1 MSTTRV
7 GLSDALP
14 GDSRIVI
21 GPDGT
26 VLAATGD
33 QLSKLVDM
41 RLQECE
47 ALPREIRE
55 AGTALA
61 GRLRDSGSRVSA
73 QTIAPSGAA
82 SVQLVAIEAVAVRR
96 AATDLRALLSSK
108 LSVISSQAASVDVT
122 LSVEVADE
130 VPAVVRLDSE
140 KVAWAVTTLVGNAL
154 RYLRAGSR
162 RKPGAIG
169 VTTTYERASSE
180 VVIEVKDNGPGILPI
195 RSPGCSSATAWMFEA
210 RVLRCRSSRTSW
222 RHMADA
228 SPSAAARIR

>member
-1 MSTTRV
+1 MNT
-7 GLSDALP
+7 
-14 GDSRIVI
+14 IVI

-26 VLAATGD
+26 VLAATGE
-33 QLSKLVDM
+33 QLSKLVDV
-41 RLQECE
+41 RLEECA

-61 GRLRDSGSRVSA
+61 GRLRDSGSRVLA
-73 QTIAPSGAA
+73 ETIAPSGAGA
-82 SVQLVAIEAVAVRR
+82 VQLVAIEAVAVRR

-130 VPAVVRLDSE
+130 IPALVRLDSE

-169 VTTTYERASSE
+169 VRTTYDRASSE
-180 VVIEVKDNGPGILPI
+180 VTIEVKDNGPGIPVDTITRLFKRDGLDVRGAGLALLLLSDI
-195 RSPGCSSATAWMFEA
+195 MAAHGGRVAVSSGTDPVGHGTTVRLIFPA
-210 RVLRCRSSRTSW
+210 R
-222 RHMADA
+222 
-228 SPSAAARIR
+228 